1 MKQFLLLFLTCVC
14 AVVCAQAQTDA
25 ASDSII
31 YNSCDVM
38 PEFPGGNAAMMRYIG
53 EHLQYPETALK
64 AANKENAF
72 CGSSS
77 PRMVMWEK

>member
-31 YNSCDVM
+31 YNNCDVK

-53 EHLQYPETALK
+53 EHLQYPEA
-64 AANKENAF
+64 
-72 CGSSS
+72 
-77 PRMVMWEK
+77 RVEKRQTRKMRFAVRHHQGW

>member
-25 ASDSII
+25 TSDSII

-38 PEFPGGNAAMMRYIG
+38 PEFRVAMQ
-53 EHLQYPETALK
+53 L
-64 AANKENAF
+64 
-72 CGSSS
+72 
-77 PRMVMWEK
+77 

>member
-31 YNSCDVM
+31 YNNCDVK
-38 PEFPGGNAAMMRYIG
+38 PEFLGGNAAMMRYIG
-53 EHLQYPETALK
+53 EHLQ
-64 AANKENAF
+64 
-72 CGSSS
+72 
-77 PRMVMWEK
+77 